1 MHWYRWDVV
10 MVGFKNRYMV
20 LEIFLDPNKDLMAD
34 DPVIVTQFNVSKA
47 IKDSILVN
55 FGECGLASSLG
66 SFQGRCIYFL
76 SIVFFIYIQ
85 FDTIVV
91 FMSLC
96 FLDSILNICVVKYV
110 NPITKLC
117 IIRASRED
125 YQKVWC
131 AITMVTSI
139 GNCPA
144 ILNLLDLSGELH
156 SCYSKLI

>member
-1 MHWYRWDVV
+1 

-20 LEIFLDPNKDLMAD
+20 LEIFLDPNKDLMVD

-66 SFQGRCIYFL
+66 SFQ
-76 SIVFFIYIQ
+76 
-85 FDTIVV
+85 
-91 FMSLC
+91 
-96 FLDSILNICVVKYV
+96 VKYV

-117 IIRASRED
+117 MVRTSRED

-131 AITMVTSI
+131 AITMVSSI

-144 ILNLLDLSGELH
+144 LFNLLDLSGSIKACRKATLSCEEAKFEQYKLAKGGQVTDELNRQMQNFLERIKVLEH
-156 SCYSKLI
+156 

>member
-1 MHWYRWDVV
+1 

-20 LEIFLDPNKDLMAD
+20 LEIFLDPNKGLVVD
-34 DPVIVTQFNVSKA
+34 DPIIVTQFNLSKA

-66 SFQGRCIYFL
+66 SFQ
-76 SIVFFIYIQ
+76 
-85 FDTIVV
+85 
-91 FMSLC
+91 
-96 FLDSILNICVVKYV
+96 VKYV

-117 IIRASRED
+117 IIRTSRED

-131 AITMVTSI
+131 AITMVSSI

-144 ILNLLDLSGELH
+144 LCNLLDLSGSIKACKKAALSCEEGKFEQYKLVKGGQVADELNQQMQNCLEKIKVLEH
-156 SCYSKLI
+156 